1 MAKVQI
7 KLDKR
12 NNCKKPDGS
21 YPLVLVLSHQSKTRT
36 ISLKYYFTI
45 EQWNDKE
52 LMPIDYSN
60 AKHIGAKIRS
70 YLSKAEMLL
79 IDKKLELDSMPISD
93 LIVYI
98 QSEIFSTNSTSA
110 KIKENYVRRNI
121 QSESLVKYGDT
132 KISRL
137 RVAKKHGNANAIKDA
152 IASIKKF
159 TNREEIFFSDIDQN
173 FLKDYVAFCT
183 ARGNKPNT
191 IRAYLSQ
198 IKALFSEATE
208 DENMKINLFP
218 KFKIPKAVKTKKR
231 SLRIN
236 DILEIRKLEIKPKSA
251 LWNSRNYFLFMFNN
265 MGLNY
270 IDLVKLKKSQIIQ
283 SKYDNDNQLIEG
295 RMVYSRSK
303 TKGEFSVKLTIESIQ
318 ILNAYNIGNKSEKD
332 FIFPMGYEETE
343 VGRSRYNQ
351 HRKRLN
357 IKLKE
362 LATLSGISQEVTTYY
377 ARHSWAT
384 IAKRKLVPVSV
395 ISEGLGHADLK
406 TTQIYLDSFD
416 DDVLDQANEDIVG

>member
-1 MAKVQI
+1 MKF
-7 KLDKR
+7 
-12 NNCKKPDGS
+12 CMG
-21 YPLVLVLSHQSKTRT
+21 
-36 ISLKYYFTI
+36 I
-45 EQWNDKE
+45 EQ
-52 LMPIDYSN
+52 
-60 AKHIGAKIRS
+60 
-70 YLSKAEMLL
+70 
-79 IDKKLELDSMPISD
+79 KK
-93 LIVYI
+93 
-98 QSEIFSTNSTSA
+98 
-110 KIKENYVRRNI
+110 KRIKENYIRRNI
-121 QSESLVKYGDT
+121 QSESLIEYSDT
-132 KISRL
+132 KTARL

-152 IASIKKF
+152 IASLKKF
-159 TNREEIFFSDIDQN
+159 TNREEIYFSDIDQN
-173 FLKDYVAFCT
+173 FLKDYVASCT

-198 IKALFSEATE
+198 IKALFNEASE
-208 DENMKINLFP
+208 DEHMQINPFP
-218 KFKIPKAVKTKKR
+218 KFKIPQAVKTKKR

-236 DILEIRKLEIKPKSA
+236 DILEIRKLDIKPKSA

-270 IDLVKLKKSQIIQ
+270 IDLVKLKKSQVIQ
-283 SKYDNDNQLIEG
+283 AKYDNDNQLIEG
-295 RMVYSRSK
+295 RM
-303 TKGEFSVKLTIESIQ
+303 
-318 ILNAYNIGNKSEKD
+318 D
-332 FIFPMGYEETE
+332 FIFPMGFEETE
-343 VGRSRYNQ
+343 VGRNRYNQ

-362 LATLSGISQEVTTYY
+362 LATLAGISQDVTTYY